1 MTKLKSK
8 TKILKL
14 KGKTIVFIDYANIK
28 AWAREKEL
36 AFDMQVLYQ
45 ILKDSGVEK
54 ILFYYGTDPKN
65 PGSYSFLRK
74 MREIGFEVVTKPVKY
89 FKISLLNLLQR
100 RINQELL
107 KRLSPQ
113 TKKALFREV
122 EQLEKKNI
130 RLLSPKANFDVEITL
145 DMALFEKK
153 FGIFILFSGDG
164 DFLPVVKHLRGKDKK
179 VIVISGRKY
188 LAGELIETAN
198 SFLTLERLSGKTK
211 NLLIKSKSPQSGDLK
226 KSKRSLAQRKR
237 LVKSKKMLPSRRPK

>member
-8 TKILKL
+8 NGILKL

-65 PGSYSFLRK
+65 PGSFSFLRK
-74 MREIGFEVVTKPVKY
+74 MREIGFEVITKPVKY

-100 RINQELL
+100 RIN
-107 KRLSPQ
+107 
-113 TKKALFREV
+113 
-122 EQLEKKNI
+122 
-130 RLLSPKANFDVEITL
+130 KANFDVEITL

-153 FGIFILFSGDG
+153 FDIFILFSGDG
-164 DFLPVVKHLRGKDKK
+164 DFLPVVKHLRGENKK

-198 SFLTLERLSGKTK
+198 SFLTLERFSRKTK
-211 NLLIKSKSPQSGDLK
+211 SLLIKSKSPQSGDLK
-226 KSKRSLAQRKR
+226 KSKCRIAHRKR
-237 LVKSKKMLPSRRPK
+237 LVKSKK